1 MKKVSRQEIVNTLL
15 TDGEIVL
22 DNYDSS
28 QRIQIQQYMFVAK
41 KDLKKQGY
49 TVEPVYVD
57 ATIYSYE
64 RVKIGQES
72 TVRRIKQ
79 VDIKTPPMP
88 TPRIDISQKSAAYR
102 SVYKKA
108 QKHLNPAK
116 SKISIHTFSDIN
128 NQSLLKQVLKDLGWR
143 QGDSCMWSK
152 PLAS

>member
-57 ATIYSYE
+57 TTVYSYE

-72 TVRRIKQ
+72 NIRRIKQ
-79 VDIKTPPMP
+79 ADAQTLMLPQ
-88 TPRIDISQKSAAYR
+88 IDVSQKSAAYR

-116 SKISIHTFSDIN
+116 SKISIHTFSDVH
-128 NQSLLKQVLKDLGWR
+128 NQSLLKQVLKDLGFR

>member
-57 ATIYSYE
+57 STIYSYE

-72 TVRRIKQ
+72 NIRRIKQ
-79 VDIKTPPMP
+79 VDIKTPML
-88 TPRIDISQKSAAYR
+88 PRIDISQKSAAYR
-102 SVYKKA
+102 SVYQKA

-116 SKISIHTFSDIN
+116 SKISIHTFSDVH

-152 PLAS
+152 TPAS

>member
-49 TVEPVYVD
+49 TVEPVYGD

-79 VDIKTPPMP
+79 VDVKPPMP
-88 TPRIDISQKSAAYR
+88 PRIDISQKSAAYR
-102 SVYKKA
+102 SVYQKA

-152 PLAS
+152 SLAS

>member
-15 TDGEIVL
+15 TDGQIVL

-49 TVEPVYVD
+49 TVEPVYGG

-64 RVKIGQES
+64 RVRIGQES
-72 TVRRIKQ
+72 NVRRIKQ
-79 VDIKTPPMP
+79 VDIKTPMLL
-88 TPRIDISQKSAAYR
+88 RIDISQKSAAYR

-116 SKISIHTFSDIN
+116 SKISIHTFSDVH

-152 PLAS
+152 TLAS

>member
-15 TDGEIVL
+15 TNGEIVL
-22 DNYDSS
+22 DHYDPS
-28 QRIQIQQYMFVAK
+28 QRVQIQQYVFVAK
-41 KDLKKQGY
+41 KDLRKQGY

-57 ATIYSYE
+57 ATVYSYE
-64 RVKIGQES
+64 LVKIGQES
-72 TVRRIKQ
+72 NVRRIKQ
-79 VDIKTPPMP
+79 VDAQTLMLPQ
-88 TPRIDISQKSAAYR
+88 IDVSQKSAAYR

-116 SKISIHTFSDIN
+116 SKISIHTFSDIH

-152 PLAS
+152 KLAP

>member
-15 TDGEIVL
+15 TDGQIVL

-28 QRIQIQQYMFVAK
+28 QRIQIQQYMFFAK

-49 TVEPVYVD
+49 TVEPVYEDTTV
-57 ATIYSYE
+57 YSYE
-64 RVKIGQES
+64 RVKIGQDS
-72 TVRRIKQ
+72 KVKRFKQ
-79 VDIKTPPMP
+79 ADAQTLMLPQ
-88 TPRIDISQKSAAYR
+88 IDVSQKSAVYR

>member
-15 TDGEIVL
+15 TDGQLVL

-28 QRIQIQQYMFVAK
+28 QRIQIQQYMFFAK

-49 TVEPVYVD
+49 TVEPVYEDTTV
-57 ATIYSYE
+57 YSYE
-64 RVKIGQES
+64 RVKIGQDS
-72 TVRRIKQ
+72 KVKRFKQ
-79 VDIKTPPMP
+79 ADAQTLMLPQ
-88 TPRIDISQKSAAYR
+88 IDVSQKSAAYR

-143 QGDSCMWSK
+143 QGEACTWSK

>member
-15 TDGEIVL
+15 TDGQIVL

-28 QRIQIQQYMFVAK
+28 QRIQIQQYMFFAK
-41 KDLKKQGY
+41 KDLRKQGY

-57 ATIYSYE
+57 TTVYSYE
-64 RVKIGQES
+64 RIKIGQES
-72 TVRRIKQ
+72 NVRRIKQ
-79 VDIKTPPMP
+79 VDIKTSMQ
-88 TPRIDISQKSAAYR
+88 PRIDVSQKSAAYR

-116 SKISIHTFSDIN
+116 SKISIHTFSDVH

-152 PLAS
+152 PLAT

>member
-57 ATIYSYE
+57 STIYSYE

-72 TVRRIKQ
+72 NIRRIKQ
-79 VDIKTPPMP
+79 VDIKTPML
-88 TPRIDISQKSAAYR
+88 PRIDISQKSAAYR
-102 SVYKKA
+102 SVYQKA

-116 SKISIHTFSDIN
+116 SKISIHTFSDVH

-152 PLAS
+152 TLAS

>member
-1 MKKVSRQEIVNTLL
+1 MKKASRQEIVNTLL
-15 TDGEIVL
+15 TDGQIVL

-28 QRIQIQQYMFVAK
+28 QRIQIQQYMFFAK

-57 ATIYSYE
+57 STIYSYE

-72 TVRRIKQ
+72 NIRRIKQ
-79 VDIKTPPMP
+79 VDIKTPML
-88 TPRIDISQKSAAYR
+88 PRIDISQKSAAYR
-102 SVYKKA
+102 SVYQKA

-116 SKISIHTFSDIN
+116 SKISIHTYSDVH

-143 QGDSCMWSK
+143 QGDSCMWSIT
-152 PLAS
+152 LAS

>member
-15 TDGEIVL
+15 TDGQIVL
-22 DNYDSS
+22 DHYDTS
-28 QRIQIQQYMFVAK
+28 QRIQIQQYMFFAK

-57 ATIYSYE
+57 STIYSYE

-72 TVRRIKQ
+72 NIRRIKQ
-79 VDIKTPPMP
+79 VDIKTPML
-88 TPRIDISQKSAAYR
+88 PRIDISQKSAAYR
-102 SVYKKA
+102 SVYQKA

-116 SKISIHTFSDIN
+116 SKISIHTFSDVH

-152 PLAS
+152 TLAS

>member
-57 ATIYSYE
+57 STIYSYE

-72 TVRRIKQ
+72 NIRRIKQ
-79 VDIKTPPMP
+79 VDIKTPML
-88 TPRIDISQKSAAYR
+88 PRIDISQKSAAYR
-102 SVYKKA
+102 SVYQKA

-116 SKISIHTFSDIN
+116 SKISIRTFSDVH

-152 PLAS
+152 TLAS

>member
-57 ATIYSYE
+57 STIYSYE

-72 TVRRIKQ
+72 NIRRIKQ
-79 VDIKTPPMP
+79 VDIKTPML
-88 TPRIDISQKSAAYR
+88 PRIDISQKSAAYR

-116 SKISIHTFSDIN
+116 SKISIHTFSDVH

-152 PLAS
+152 TLAS

>member
-1 MKKVSRQEIVNTLL
+1 MKKVSRQEIVNTLV

-28 QRIQIQQYMFVAK
+28 QRVQIQQYMFVAK
-41 KDLKKQGY
+41 KDLRKQGY

-88 TPRIDISQKSAAYR
+88 PRIDVSQKSAAYR
-102 SVYKKA
+102 QVYKKA

-116 SKISIHTFSDIN
+116 NKISIHTFSDVH

-152 PLAS
+152 TLAS

>member
-15 TDGEIVL
+15 TDGEIIL

-72 TVRRIKQ
+72 NVRRIKQ
-79 VDIKTPPMP
+79 VDIKPPMP
-88 TPRIDISQKSAAYR
+88 PRIDISQKSAAYR

-152 PLAS
+152 SLAS

>member
-1 MKKVSRQEIVNTLL
+1 
-15 TDGEIVL
+15 
-22 DNYDSS
+22 
-28 QRIQIQQYMFVAK
+28 MFFAK
-41 KDLKKQGY
+41 KNLRKQGY

-72 TVRRIKQ
+72 NVRRIKQ
-79 VDIKTPPMP
+79 VDNKTPMLPQ
-88 TPRIDISQKSAAYR
+88 IDVSQKSAAYR

-116 SKISIHTFSDIN
+116 SKISIHTFSDVH

-152 PLAS
+152 TLAS

>member
-1 MKKVSRQEIVNTLL
+1 MKKASRQEIVNTLL
-15 TDGEIVL
+15 TDGQIVL

-28 QRIQIQQYMFVAK
+28 QRIQIQQYMFFAK

-57 ATIYSYE
+57 STIYSYE

-72 TVRRIKQ
+72 NIRRIKQ
-79 VDIKTPPMP
+79 VDIKTPML
-88 TPRIDISQKSAAYR
+88 PRIDISQKSAAYR
-102 SVYKKA
+102 SVYQKA

-116 SKISIHTFSDIN
+116 SKISIHTFSDVH

-152 PLAS
+152 TLAS

>member
-15 TDGEIVL
+15 TDGQIVL

-28 QRIQIQQYMFVAK
+28 QRIQIQQYMFFAK

-57 ATIYSYE
+57 STIYSYE

-72 TVRRIKQ
+72 NIRRIKQ
-79 VDIKTPPMP
+79 VDIKTPML
-88 TPRIDISQKSAAYR
+88 PRIDISQKSAAYR
-102 SVYKKA
+102 SVYQKA

-116 SKISIHTFSDIN
+116 SKISIHTFSDVH

-152 PLAS
+152 TLAS

>member
-1 MKKVSRQEIVNTLL
+1 MLACV
-15 TDGEIVL
+15 
-22 DNYDSS
+22 
-28 QRIQIQQYMFVAK
+28 VAK

-57 ATIYSYE
+57 SAIYSYE

-72 TVRRIKQ
+72 NIRRIKQ
-79 VDIKTPPMP
+79 VDIKTPML
-88 TPRIDISQKSAAYR
+88 PRIDISQKSAAYR
-102 SVYKKA
+102 SVYQKA

-116 SKISIHTFSDIN
+116 SKISIHTFSDVH

-143 QGDSCMWSK
+143 QGEACMWSK

>member
-15 TDGEIVL
+15 TDGQIVL

-28 QRIQIQQYMFVAK
+28 QRIQIQQYIFVAK

-57 ATIYSYE
+57 STIYSYE

-72 TVRRIKQ
+72 NIRRIKQ
-79 VDIKTPPMP
+79 VDIKTPMLL
-88 TPRIDISQKSAAYR
+88 RIDISQKSAAYR
-102 SVYKKA
+102 SVYQKA

-116 SKISIHTFSDIN
+116 SKISIHTFSDVH

-152 PLAS
+152 TLAS

>member
-57 ATIYSYE
+57 STIYSYE

-72 TVRRIKQ
+72 NIRRIKQ
-79 VDIKTPPMP
+79 VDIKTPML
-88 TPRIDISQKSAAYR
+88 PRIDISQKSAAYR

-108 QKHLNPAK
+108 QKHLNPAI
-116 SKISIHTFSDIN
+116 SKISIHTFSDVH

-143 QGDSCMWSK
+143 QGDSCIWSK
-152 PLAS
+152 TLAS

>member
-15 TDGEIVL
+15 TDGQIVL

-28 QRIQIQQYMFVAK
+28 QRIQIQQYMFFAK

-57 ATIYSYE
+57 STIYSYE

-72 TVRRIKQ
+72 NIRRIKQ
-79 VDIKTPPMP
+79 VDIKTPML
-88 TPRIDISQKSAAYR
+88 PRIDISQKSAAYR

-108 QKHLNPAK
+108 QKHSNPDK
-116 SKISIHTFSDIN
+116 IKISIHTFSDVH

>member
-15 TDGEIVL
+15 TDGQIVL

-28 QRIQIQQYMFVAK
+28 QRIQIQQYMFFAK
-41 KDLKKQGY
+41 KDLRKQGY

-57 ATIYSYE
+57 TTVYSYE
-64 RVKIGQES
+64 RIKIGQES
-72 TVRRIKQ
+72 NVRRIKQ
-79 VDIKTPPMP
+79 VDIKMPPQ
-88 TPRIDISQKSAAYR
+88 IDVSQKSAAYR
-102 SVYKKA
+102 QVYKKA

-143 QGDSCMWSK
+143 QGDSCIWSK

>member
-1 MKKVSRQEIVNTLL
+1 MKKVSKQEIVNTLL
-15 TDGEIVL
+15 TDGQIVL
-22 DNYDSS
+22 DNYDTS
-28 QRIQIQQYMFVAK
+28 QRIQIQQYMFFAK
-41 KDLKKQGY
+41 KDLRKQGY

-72 TVRRIKQ
+72 NVRRIKQ
-79 VDIKTPPMP
+79 VDNKTQMLPQ
-88 TPRIDISQKSAAYR
+88 IDVSQKSAAYR

-116 SKISIHTFSDIN
+116 SKISIHTFSDVH

-152 PLAS
+152 TLAS

>member
-57 ATIYSYE
+57 STIYSYK

-72 TVRRIKQ
+72 NIRRIKQ
-79 VDIKTPPMP
+79 VDIKTPML
-88 TPRIDISQKSAAYR
+88 PRIDISQKSAAYR

-116 SKISIHTFSDIN
+116 SKISIHTFSDVH

-152 PLAS
+152 TLAS

>member
-28 QRIQIQQYMFVAK
+28 QRIQIQQYIFVAK

-57 ATIYSYE
+57 STIYSYE

-72 TVRRIKQ
+72 NIRRIKQ
-79 VDIKTPPMP
+79 VDIKTPML
-88 TPRIDISQKSAAYR
+88 PRIDISQKSAAYR
-102 SVYKKA
+102 SVYQKA

-116 SKISIHTFSDIN
+116 SKISIHTFSDVH

-152 PLAS
+152 TLAS

>member
-28 QRIQIQQYMFVAK
+28 QRIQIQQYIFVAK
-41 KDLKKQGY
+41 KDLKKQGC

-57 ATIYSYE
+57 STIYSYE

-72 TVRRIKQ
+72 NIRRIKQ
-79 VDIKTPPMP
+79 VDIKTPML
-88 TPRIDISQKSAAYR
+88 PRIDISQKSAAYR
-102 SVYKKA
+102 SVYQKA

-116 SKISIHTFSDIN
+116 SKISIHTFSDVH

-152 PLAS
+152 TLAS

>member
-1 MKKVSRQEIVNTLL
+1 MGKVSRQEIVNTLL

-28 QRIQIQQYMFVAK
+28 QRIQIQQYMFAAK

-49 TVEPVYVD
+49 TVEPVYGG

-88 TPRIDISQKSAAYR
+88 PRIDISQKSAAYR
-102 SVYKKA
+102 LVYQKA

-116 SKISIHTFSDIN
+116 SKISIHTFSDVH

>member
-15 TDGEIVL
+15 TDGEIIL

-102 SVYKKA
+102 SVYQKA

>member
-15 TDGEIVL
+15 TDGQIVL

-28 QRIQIQQYMFVAK
+28 QRIQIQQYMFFAK

-49 TVEPVYVD
+49 TVEPVYEDTTV
-57 ATIYSYE
+57 YSYE

-72 TVRRIKQ
+72 NIRRIKQ
-79 VDIKTPPMP
+79 VDIKTPML
-88 TPRIDISQKSAAYR
+88 PRIDISQKSAAYR

-108 QKHLNPAK
+108 QKHLNPDK
-116 SKISIHTFSDIN
+116 SKISIHTFSDVH

>member
-57 ATIYSYE
+57 STIYSYE

-72 TVRRIKQ
+72 NIRRIKQ
-79 VDIKTPPMP
+79 VDIKTPML
-88 TPRIDISQKSAAYR
+88 PRIDISQKSAAYR
-102 SVYKKA
+102 SVYQKA

-116 SKISIHTFSDIN
+116 SKISIHTFSDVH

-143 QGDSCMWSK
+143 QGDSCIWSK
-152 PLAS
+152 TLAS

>member
-15 TDGEIVL
+15 TDGEVVL

-57 ATIYSYE
+57 STIYSYE

-72 TVRRIKQ
+72 NIRRIKQ
-79 VDIKTPPMP
+79 VDIKTPML
-88 TPRIDISQKSAAYR
+88 PRIDISQKSAAYR

-116 SKISIHTFSDIN
+116 SKISIHTFSDVH

-152 PLAS
+152 TLAS

>member
-15 TDGEIVL
+15 TDGQIVL

-28 QRIQIQQYMFVAK
+28 QRIQIQQYMFFAK
-41 KDLKKQGY
+41 KDLRKQGY

-57 ATIYSYE
+57 TTVYSYE
-64 RVKIGQES
+64 RIKIGQES
-72 TVRRIKQ
+72 NVRRIKQ
-79 VDIKTPPMP
+79 VDIKTSMLPQ
-88 TPRIDISQKSAAYR
+88 IDVSQKSAAYR

-152 PLAS
+152 PLAP

>member
-41 KDLKKQGY
+41 KDLRKQGY

-79 VDIKTPPMP
+79 VDIKPP
-88 TPRIDISQKSAAYR
+88 TPSRIDISQKSAAYR
-102 SVYKKA
+102 SVYQKA

-152 PLAS
+152 SLAS

>member
-1 MKKVSRQEIVNTLL
+1 MEKVSRQEIVNTLL
-15 TDGEIVL
+15 TDGQIVL

-28 QRIQIQQYMFVAK
+28 QRIQIQQYMFFAK
-41 KDLKKQGY
+41 KDLRKQGY

-57 ATIYSYE
+57 TTVYSYE

-72 TVRRIKQ
+72 NVRRIKQ
-79 VDIKTPPMP
+79 VDIKMPPQ
-88 TPRIDISQKSAAYR
+88 IDVSQKSAAYR

-152 PLAS
+152 PLAR

>member
-15 TDGEIVL
+15 TDGQIVL

-49 TVEPVYVD
+49 TVEPVYGG

-64 RVKIGQES
+64 RVKICQEP

-79 VDIKTPPMP
+79 ADAQTLTLPQ
-88 TPRIDISQKSAAYR
+88 IDVSQKSAAYR

-108 QKHLNPAK
+108 QKHLNPDK

>member
-1 MKKVSRQEIVNTLL
+1 MKKVSRQEIVNKLL

-72 TVRRIKQ
+72 NVRRIKQ

-88 TPRIDISQKSAAYR
+88 PRIDISQKSAAYR
-102 SVYKKA
+102 SVYQKA
-108 QKHLNPAK
+108 QKHLSPAK

-152 PLAS
+152 SLAS